1 MDRKEAAETMKTKNE
16 VRQGSGT
23 VFADLRLPEAEE
35 LNAKAQVAYRI
46 CQILAERKLT
56 QKQAAV
62 LLGIDQPK
70 VSALLRGLVN
80 GFSSDR
86 LFRFLNALD
95 WDIEII
101 IRPVGKPRHPGSVRV
116 LALA

>member
-1 MDRKEAAETMKTKNE
+1 MKTKNE
-16 VRQGSGT
+16 VRQGSGII
-23 VFADLRLPEAEE
+23 FADLKLPQADE
-35 LNAKAQVAYRI
+35 LNSKAQVAYRI
-46 CQILAERKLT
+46 CQILEERKLT
-56 QKQAAV
+56 QKQAAA

-70 VSALLRGLVN
+70 VSALLRGRMN

-95 WDIEII
+95 RDIEII
-101 IRPVGKPRHPGSVRV
+101 IRPVGMPRHPGSVRV

>member
-1 MDRKEAAETMKTKNE
+1 MKIKGE
-16 VRQGSGT
+16 VRQGSGN
-23 VFADLRLPEAEE
+23 VFADLKLPEAEE

-46 CQILAERKLT
+46 CQILDERKLT
-56 QKQAAV
+56 QKQAAA

-70 VSALLRGLVN
+70 VSSLLRGRLD

-95 WDIEII
+95 RDVEIV
-101 IRPVGKPRHPGSVRV
+101 IRPVGSPQHPGCVRV
-116 LALA
+116 LAVA